1 VSPTPLKPELE
12 PDEQSLAVV
21 TSLWST
27 ALGWFRG
34 GNTIVRIGVLVL
46 LVGVVLLLR
55 LASHYFDT
63 PIELRLS
70 LVALGGL
77 GLAAFGLKLRE
88 SRRGYGLSLQ
98 GAGLATLYL
107 TLFAAYRLYA
117 LLPSGLT
124 FALLAVLASVTAVLA
139 VRQDAL
145 PLAVL
150 AFGGAFASPILTSD
164 GSGDVVGLFSYYL
177 LLNAAL
183 AWIAHYRTW
192 RVLNLLGVL
201 FTFGVAGAWG
211 LQQFNPALRWP
222 LEALLLA
229 HVALY
234 LFIVVRYSQQLVRAA
249 SDQPTLR
256 VPVVDSGLLFGV
268 PLMAFGLQA
277 GLFHG
282 MPYALAVSSAVL
294 SGVYLLLGRHLVRQ
308 GSGLRLLTEGTLA
321 LGVGFLALVLPLA
334 LNAQWTSVG
343 WAIQGAGLVWMGQR
357 QARGWP
363 VAFGLL
369 LQVLSVAVM
378 GWVWFSPSGTPL
390 LLGLA
395 LLVLSVWASAGFLR
409 HATTDQRHVLSW
421 GVLLAAQP
429 ITVLWLAQCEQRAPL
444 WWANQS
450 GVLHGVVELLLIS
463 TAGLLLLRRLIW
475 PALQGLLRGLLPL
488 SGVLL
493 MCHLTAQINRSPLW
507 VVLLLSL
514 ALMVLGALL
523 LMQVPRRGGQT
534 RIDQAL
540 WVLGTVVLAGL
551 WSDAAWPSAQPLTP
565 VLLPVV
571 LLLGLV
577 YCPSAPQWLN
587 IRQVLTDIGLWV
599 LAFFGL
605 WVLVVNGQASG
616 QQWGLPYVPV
626 INPLDITLLLVG
638 LFAYWD
644 TQRRWARPQPLAVS
658 VLLGLAGFWSLTGLV
673 LRTLHQWVQT
683 PLWTGGAWQSDTVQ
697 TTLTIVWT
705 LLAVLLTGVASRG
718 SLTNS
723 RSVWLAGIVLLG
735 VVVAKLLLVDLSN
748 VGAVARVISFIGA
761 GLMMLLIGYIA
772 PLPPANR
779 PLAVD
784 EPSPQAADS
793 SDQDTPP

>member
-1 VSPTPLKPELE
+1 VRRVSPTPLKPELE

-145 PLAVL
+145 PLALL
-150 AFGGAFASPILTSD
+150 AFGGAFASPILTSN
-164 GSGDVVGLFSYYL
+164 GSGDVVALFSYYL

-256 VPVVDSGLLFGV
+256 VPLVDSGLLFGV

-277 GLFHG
+277 GLFQG
-282 MPYALAVSSAVL
+282 MPYALAVF
-294 SGVYLLLGRHLVRQ
+294 G
-308 GSGLRLLTEGTLA
+308 
-321 LGVGFLALVLPLA
+321 LGVTAGLECAVDVGRLGDSRRGFGLDGAASGAWLASRVWAVVAGVECGGDGLGVVFA
-334 LNAQWTSVG
+334 LWYAV
-343 WAIQGAGLVWMGQR
+343 AVGAGVVGVECVGVGGVFASCHHRPAPCVVLG
-357 QARGWP
+357 G
-363 VAFGLL
+363 VAG
-369 LQVLSVAVM
+369 
-378 GWVWFSPSGTPL
+378 GT
-390 LLGLA
+390 A
-395 LLVLSVWASAGFLR
+395 
-409 HATTDQRHVLSW
+409 D
-421 GVLLAAQP
+421 
-429 ITVLWLAQCEQRAPL
+429 
-444 WWANQS
+444 
-450 GVLHGVVELLLIS
+450 HGVV
-463 TAGLLLLRRLIW
+463 
-475 PALQGLLRGLLPL
+475 
-488 SGVLL
+488 V
-493 MCHLTAQINRSPLW
+493 
-507 VVLLLSL
+507 
-514 ALMVLGALL
+514 
-523 LMQVPRRGGQT
+523 
-534 RIDQAL
+534 
-540 WVLGTVVLAGL
+540 GT
-551 WSDAAWPSAQPLTP
+551 
-565 VLLPVV
+565 
-571 LLLGLV
+571 
-577 YCPSAPQWLN
+577 
-587 IRQVLTDIGLWV
+587 
-599 LAFFGL
+599 
-605 WVLVVNGQASG
+605 
-616 QQWGLPYVPV
+616 
-626 INPLDITLLLVG
+626 
-638 LFAYWD
+638 
-644 TQRRWARPQPLAVS
+644 
-658 VLLGLAGFWSLTGLV
+658 
-673 LRTLHQWVQT
+673 
-683 PLWTGGAWQSDTVQ
+683 
-697 TTLTIVWT
+697 
-705 LLAVLLTGVASRG
+705 
-718 SLTNS
+718 
-723 RSVWLAGIVLLG
+723 
-735 VVVAKLLLVDLSN
+735 
-748 VGAVARVISFIGA
+748 
-761 GLMMLLIGYIA
+761 M
-772 PLPPANR
+772 
-779 PLAVD
+779 
-784 EPSPQAADS
+784 
-793 SDQDTPP
+793 